1 MAEQQV
7 EVKGRDAYERSF
19 TEKTSQPQH
28 RMSAALAL
36 AVLGV
41 VYGDIGTS
49 PIYALQQCFIGDHP
63 LPVTRGN
70 ILGILSLVFWT
81 LLLVISLKYMVYVLS
96 NDNKGE
102 GGIFALLALLRPN
115 KNQSRWPRRLLIL
128 VGVVGAAALYGDSM
142 ITPAIS
148 VLSAVEGLHVAI
160 PSLSAFVDPI
170 TVLILMFLFAV
181 QRYGSGKIGIAFGP
195 IMMLWFLSLAALG
208 ISSVLKAPVVLL
220 ALLPTYAVSFFLHNG
235 VTAFLVLSAVFLVT
249 TGGEALYAD
258 LGHFGRAPIRRVWF
272 GLVLP
277 ALLLDYFGQGALL
290 LGHPKAVKNPFFL
303 LAPHWGLVP
312 LLFLATA
319 ATVIASQAA
328 ISGAF
333 SLTRQAIQLNYLPQF
348 QVLQTSAESSGQI
361 YVPLVNW
368 LLMLAAIGLVL
379 AFHSSS
385 NLASAYG
392 VAVNLSMAT
401 TTVLV
406 FHVCLE
412 RDGWKLR
419 SALLFLIVFLAIDL
433 GFLASNMLKV
443 PNGGWISLAIGL
455 IMLIV
460 MTTWR
465 KGSRMLAEQISET
478 AEPLPQFVQR
488 IRDQN
493 LPRIPGTAV
502 FLTGRLHQTPPA
514 LQQVVRHIGA
524 LQEQVI
530 LLTVLIEKVSRV
542 SAEERLETDAL
553 EDGFTRVVLHYGY
566 MQEPNIPLD
575 LQRLKDHGL
584 ELDLACISYFI
595 GQVDLLA
602 GRKRGGMMVW
612 RDRLF
617 VWMARNTRDMTSSYH
632 IPAEQ
637 VMAVGLQVGI

>member
-7 EVKGRDAYERSF
+7 EVKGRDAYQKSF
-19 TEKTSQPQH
+19 PEGSSQSRD

-63 LPVTRGN
+63 LPVSQGN
-70 ILGILSLVFWT
+70 VLGLLSLVFWT
-81 LLLVISLKYMVYVLS
+81 LVMVISIKYMVYVLC

-115 KNQSRWPRRLLIL
+115 KGQSRWPRRMLIL
-128 VGVVGAAALYGDSM
+128 IGVVGAATLYGDSM

-148 VLSAVEGLHVAI
+148 VLSAVEGLHVAT

-170 TVLILMFLFAV
+170 TVLILLLLFTV
-181 QRYGSGKIGIAFGP
+181 QKFGSGKIGIAFGP
-195 IMMLWFLSLAALG
+195 VMVVWFLSLAVLG
-208 ISSVLKAPVVLL
+208 IHGILHAPVVLL

-235 VTAFLVLSAVFLVT
+235 VTGFLVLSAVFLVT

-258 LGHFGRAPIRRVWF
+258 LGHFGRTPIRRVWF
-272 GLVLP
+272 GFVLP

-290 LGHPKAVKNPFFL
+290 LAHPQAVKNPFFL
-303 LAPHWGLVP
+303 LAPHWALVP
-312 LLFLATA
+312 LVLLATA

-328 ISGAF
+328 ITGAF

-379 AFHSSS
+379 AFHSST

-392 VAVNLSMAT
+392 VAVNMSMAIT
-401 TTVLV
+401 TLLV
-406 FHVCLE
+406 FHVHLE
-412 RDGWKLR
+412 RNGWKLR

-433 GFLASNMLKV
+433 SFLGSNMLKI
-443 PNGGWISLAIGL
+443 PDGGWISLAIGAA
-455 IMLIV
+455 MFVV
-460 MTTWR
+460 MTSWR
-465 KGSRMLAEQISET
+465 QGSRLLAEQMAEN
-478 AEPLPQFVQR
+478 AEPFDQFVQR
-488 IRDQN
+488 IRKQKV
-493 LPRIPGTAV
+493 PRLPGTAV

-514 LQQVVRHIGA
+514 LQQVVRHVGV

-530 LLTVLIEKVSRV
+530 LLTVLIEKVPRV
-542 SAEERLETDAL
+542 NLEDRLELDVL
-553 EDGFTRVVLHYGY
+553 EDGFVRVVLHYGY
-566 MQEPNIPLD
+566 MQGPNIPSD
-575 LQRLKDHGL
+575 LQRLKEHGVQ
-584 ELDLACISYFI
+584 LDMGNISYFI
-595 GQVDLLA
+595 GQVDMLA
-602 GRKRGGMMVW
+602 GRKRSGMMVF

-632 IPAEQ
+632 IPADQ
-637 VMAVGLQVGI
+637 VMTVGLQVGI

>member
-7 EVKGRDAYERSF
+7 EVKGRDAYQKSF
-19 TEKTSQPQH
+19 AEEDSAPRD

-63 LPVTRGN
+63 MPVTQSN

-81 LLLVISLKYMVYVLS
+81 LLMVISVKYMTYVLC

-115 KNQSRWPRRLLIL
+115 KGQSRWPRRLLIL
-128 VGVVGAAALYGDSM
+128 IGVAGAATLYGDSM

-148 VLSAVEGLHVAI
+148 VLSAVEGLHVAT

-170 TVLILMFLFAV
+170 TVLILLFLFMV
-181 QRYGSGKIGIAFGP
+181 QKYGSGKIGIAFGP
-195 IMMLWFLSLAALG
+195 VMMLWFLSLAALG
-208 ISSVLKAPVVLL
+208 VHGILQQPVVLL
-220 ALLPTYAVSFFLHNG
+220 AVSPWYAVKFFIHNRILG
-235 VTAFLVLSAVFLVT
+235 FLVLSAVFLVT

-258 LGHFGRAPIRRVWF
+258 LGHFGRTPIRRVWF
-272 GLVLP
+272 GFVLP

-290 LGHPKAVKNPFFL
+290 LVHPKAVKNPFFL

-312 LLFLATA
+312 LVLLATA

-328 ISGAF
+328 ITGAF
-333 SLTRQAIQLNYLPQF
+333 SLTSQAIQLNFLPQF
-348 QVLQTSAESSGQI
+348 QILQTSAESSGQI

-368 LLMLAAIGLVL
+368 LLMLAAVGLVL

-392 VAVNLSMAT
+392 VAVNMSMAIT
-401 TTVLV
+401 TLLV
-406 FHVCLE
+406 FHVHLE
-412 RDGWKLR
+412 RNGWKLR

-433 GFLASNMLKV
+433 SFLGSNMLKI
-443 PNGGWISLAIGL
+443 PDGGWISLAIGVA
-455 IMLIV
+455 MFVV

-465 KGSRMLAEQISET
+465 QGSRLLAEQISENG
-478 AEPLPQFVQR
+478 EPFDEFVQR
-488 IRDQN
+488 IRSQH
-493 LPRIPGTAV
+493 LPRTPGTAV

-514 LQQVVRHIGA
+514 LQQVVRHIGV

-530 LLTVLIEKVSRV
+530 LLTVLVERVSRV
-542 SAEERLETDAL
+542 SIEDRLEVTQL
-553 EDGFTRVVLHYGY
+553 EDGFVRVVLHYGY
-566 MQEPNIPLD
+566 MQGPNIPSD
-575 LQRLKDHGL
+575 LERLKDHGL
-584 ELDLACISYFI
+584 PLDLASVSYFI
-595 GQVDLLA
+595 GQVDMLA

-617 VWMARNTRDMTSSYH
+617 VWMARNTRDMTTTYH
-632 IPAEQ
+632 IPVTQ
-637 VMAVGLQVGI
+637 VMTVGLQVGI